1 MWKIMK
7 GSKDA
12 PPAYEAP
19 PADPADPSILYH
31 AMEDYWDRAHREE
44 RRAAGRDKDFAQGL
58 SAGIGGC
65 LTMMEEWAACARISL
80 DKEDTWKKATKT

>member
-7 GSKDA
+7 GSKGA
-12 PPAYEAP
+12 PPACE
-19 PADPADPSILYH
+19 ADPSILYH
-31 AMEDYWDRAHREE
+31 AMEDYWARAHRAE
-44 RRAAGRDKDFAQGL
+44 REAEGRDKDFAQGL

-80 DKEDTWKKATKT
+80 DKEENCEKE

>member
-7 GSKDA
+7 GSKNA
-12 PPAYEAP
+12 PPAWE
-19 PADPADPSILYH
+19 ADPADPSILYH
-31 AMEDYWDRAHREE
+31 AMEDYWDRAHRAE
-44 RRAAGRDKDFAQGL
+44 RETIGRDKDFAQGL

-80 DKEDTWKKATKT
+80 DKEDK